1 MRVGAVLRG
10 ALLWSLAVSTLAACV
25 SPRVLP
31 IGAGGRAFEPA
42 RDERQLWAR
51 AQSEEALLD
60 RSRLHEDPQLEE
72 YLAGIGIRLLPA
84 TARAAGGPSP
94 RYRVVLDPTFNAFAM
109 PDGAVYL
116 HSGLLS
122 ALENEAQLAVVLAR
136 ELAHVV
142 RRDALRVQRGAG
154 EMPVMPAVVEVAA
167 GPAAAADGTAVL
179 SPMARV
185 ILGRGL
191 QVAAVAALG
200 GYDEEVQR
208 ATDVEAL
215 AALRR
220 AGYDTGEAPRLFAR
234 LGAEAVE
241 RGVVERFTLGTA
253 RHLAARAESMG
264 ALVRSSGAAP
274 DAIRD
279 SEEFGLRLRDLV
291 RDNARLDIAAG
302 RFGLAERQLARVVTM
317 APRDA
322 LAWLS
327 YGDLYRLRAQRA
339 PVSAERTALLEAAL
353 ASYQRS
359 IALDPRLAEP
369 HRQLGLLYYQ
379 EDEPRKAQE
388 AFARYLAQAPDA
400 PDAPRIEEY
409 LRQLER

>member
-1 MRVGAVLRG
+1 MRVGAVLGG
-10 ALLWSLAVSTLAACV
+10 ALRWSLAASTLAACV
-25 SPRVLP
+25 SPSVRP

-42 RDERQLWAR
+42 PDERRLWAR

-72 YLAGIGIRLLPA
+72 YLAGIGIRLLPGA
-84 TARAAGGPSP
+84 ARAAGGPSP
-94 RYRVVLDPTFNAFAM
+94 RYRVILDPTLNAFAM
-109 PDGAVYL
+109 PDGAVYV

-142 RRDALRVQRGAG
+142 HRDALRVQREGG
-154 EMPVMPAVVEVAA
+154 EMPAMPAVVEVAA
-167 GPAAAADGTAVL
+167 GAAAAADGTAVL
-179 SPMARV
+179 SPMTRV

-191 QVAAVAALG
+191 RVAALAALG
-200 GYDEEVQR
+200 GYDETLER
-208 ATDVEAL
+208 AADVEAL

-220 AGYDTGEAPRLFAR
+220 AGYDPGEAPRLFAR
-234 LGAEAVE
+234 LGAVAVD
-241 RGVVERFTLGTA
+241 RGVIERFALGSA
-253 RHLAARAESMG
+253 GYLAARAESMA
-264 ALVRSSGAAP
+264 ALLRPGGAAP
-274 DAIRD
+274 GALREG
-279 SEEFGLRLRDLV
+279 EEFGRRLRALV
-291 RDNARLDIAAG
+291 RDNAGLDIAAG
-302 RFGLAERQLARVVTM
+302 RFGLAERQLARVVTA

-322 LAWLS
+322 LAWLA

-339 PVSAERTALLEAAL
+339 AVSAERAALLEAAL

-379 EDEPRKAQE
+379 GDEPRKARE

-409 LRQLER
+409 LRQLEP